1 MRAVVRDDEADV
13 SLHERIVVRRFGDV
27 DAGRR
32 PRRYTQDAMIS
43 DEMRRK
49 LEALSG
55 MDRTHPPA
63 GPPVVASPPAPALG
77 ALLSAGEG
85 CARIERA
92 ASDFWPDAERVSAAL
107 HRLSAGA
114 DRFGGRALSEDA
126 ASLLRSLPSGV
137 VYMDIES
144 CGFAGNP
151 VFLVGA
157 LRIESGGFRLHQFFA
172 RHYDE
177 EAAMLR
183 CVAQQLH
190 SGDTLCTFNG
200 KAFDWPFLRDRANVH
215 RVEFPAASLHCDL
228 LHEARRTW
236 GASLPD
242 CRLQTLELHK
252 CGRRR
257 VADIPGAAIPDAYH
271 RYVQTGDDR
280 LMIDVIH
287 HNAVDLVTLAE
298 LTVLL
303 LDEAAGTP
311 VGRATGH

>member
-1 MRAVVRDDEADV
+1 
-13 SLHERIVVRRFGDV
+13 
-27 DAGRR
+27 
-32 PRRYTQDAMIS
+32 MIS
-43 DEMRRK
+43 DEIRRK

-55 MDRTHPPA
+55 VART
-63 GPPVVASPPAPALG
+63 PVAEERPVTLSPPAPAMG
-77 ALLSAGEG
+77 VMFGVGEG

-92 ASDFWPDAERVSAAL
+92 ASEFWPDAERICGAL
-107 HRLSAGA
+107 HRLAGVA
-114 DRFGGRALSEDA
+114 SGFGGRGLSEGA
-126 ASLLRSLPSGV
+126 ASLLRALPGGV
-137 VYMDIES
+137 LYVDIES

-157 LRIESGGFRLHQFFA
+157 LRIEGGMFRLRQFFA

-183 CVAQQLH
+183 CVAEQIH
-190 SGDTLCTFNG
+190 PGDTLCTFNG
-200 KAFDWPFLRDRANVH
+200 KAFDWPFLRDRASVH
-215 RVEFPAASLHCDL
+215 RVALPSAALHCDL

-242 CRLQTLELHK
+242 CRLQTLEVHK

-257 VADIPGAAIPDAYH
+257 VADIPGSAIPDAYH
-271 RYVQTGDDR
+271 HYVQTGDDR
-280 LMIDVIH
+280 AMIDVVH

-303 LDEAAGTP
+303 LDEAGGARAGR
-311 VGRATGH
+311 GSAD